1 MDTDPLSREVSNEF
15 LFLLGNL
22 SRCSFS
28 SFERGLRFV
37 AAAIFSAVIQLA
49 TNPFPA
55 NFSGI
60 DFSNRFERFS
70 MGRFIMKQSAPEAAL
85 SDYFT

>member
-1 MDTDPLSREVSNEF
+1 V
-15 LFLLGNL
+15 
-22 SRCSFS
+22 
-28 SFERGLRFV
+28 
-37 AAAIFSAVIQLA
+37 AIFSAVTQLA

>member
-1 MDTDPLSREVSNEF
+1 MDALTHF
-15 LFLLGNL
+15 LGRYRTSYFFCLPICLAVVFLAEICRSGD
-22 SRCSFS
+22 
-28 SFERGLRFV
+28 
-37 AAAIFSAVIQLA
+37 FSAVTQLA